1 MTGNHIADQAD
12 KDREHSG
19 MCPAC
24 GKGITEPADWCPEYS
39 RECESDHCLIGEKC
53 GQMLP
58 AVKCPRCGWIQK
70 EE

>member
-1 MTGNHIADQAD
+1 VTGNHIADQAD
-12 KDREHSG
+12 KAREQAG

-39 RECESDHCLIGEKC
+39 IECFPSHCLAGEKC
-53 GQMLP
+53 GQMVP
-58 AVKCPRCGWIQK
+58 AVRCPRCGWIKK